1 MTFDGVSFWI
11 AIKNLLDMRDT
22 SVTDGNLWAK
32 SKKQCLYTIKDQYA
46 SSLSFSQGKTMF
58 FGDTFCSR
66 WTESNR
72 LIFIRLILNEY
83 QTIHAESQAV
93 AFHPLIICMSS
104 LGSYT
109 SDLNFPTK
117 FYL

>member
-1 MTFDGVSFWI
+1 MTFDGVSVWI

-46 SSLSFSQGKTMF
+46 SLLSFSQGKTMF

-66 WTESNR
+66 FEASVWRTTLR
-72 LIFIRLILNEY
+72 L
-83 QTIHAESQAV
+83 V
-93 AFHPLIICMSS
+93 
-104 LGSYT
+104 
-109 SDLNFPTK
+109 
-117 FYL
+117 

>member
-1 MTFDGVSFWI
+1 
-11 AIKNLLDMRDT
+11 MRDT
-22 SVTDGNLWAK
+22 SVTDGNLGAK
-32 SKKQCLYTIKDQYA
+32 NKKKRLYTIKDQYA
-46 SSLSFSQGKTMF
+46 WSLSFSQGKTMF

-93 AFHPLIICMSS
+93 AFHPLIISMSS